1 MSAWN
6 PLKLMKARSGGK
18 HVGLP
23 ALATCRGL
31 IKLLAGVQ
39 QHRGLSSGW
48 LAGDRR
54 FESRMLQ
61 KRQEIEALVPGL
73 RHGVQLEGEA
83 ACPCFTLND
92 WKLFQFK
99 WRETVEGLPQASV
112 QDNIERHNQ
121 LIARLLDWLSAL
133 GESRI
138 ELPAG
143 RRLPS
148 GLVRNFT
155 MRLPALTECLGQA
168 RALGSSVAARGG
180 CSPVDRVRLT
190 FLASR
195 AEALLGLAGAE
206 DHGMPAVEAA
216 QRLVKAMAAM
226 VRTELLAGK
235 DVDISPE
242 RYFETASQAIDAVF
256 AWIDAAGAQVEQA
269 LRNGRNESGAF
280 AGMPRQAAG
289 F

>member
-1 MSAWN
+1 MATLN
-6 PLKLMKARSGGK
+6 PLKLMRARSGGK

-48 LAGDRR
+48 LGGDRR

-61 KRQEIEALVPGL
+61 KRHEIEALMPDLRPGL
-73 RHGVQLEGEA
+73 QLETAE
-83 ACPCFTLND
+83 ACPCFTMND

-99 WRETVEGLPQASV
+99 WQEMLEGLPQASI
-112 QDNIERHNQ
+112 QENIDRHSR
-121 LIARLLDWLSAL
+121 LIARLLDWLGAL

-143 RRLPS
+143 RQLPS

-168 RALGSSVAARGG
+168 RALGSSVAAQGG
-180 CSPVDRVRLT
+180 CPPVARVRLS
-190 FLASR
+190 FLVSR
-195 AEALLGLAGAE
+195 AEALLDLANTANQGRHALE
-206 DHGMPAVEAA
+206 VA
-216 QRLVKAMAAM
+216 QSPVRAMATA
-226 VRTELLAGK
+226 VRNELLSGGK
-235 DVDISPE
+235 VSISPE
-242 RYFETASQAIDAVF
+242 RYFETATQAIDAVF
-256 AWIDAAGAQVEQA
+256 AWIESSGTQVEQA
-269 LRNGRNESGAF
+269 LRTKYGDSGSF
-280 AGMPRQAAG
+280 DGIPRQAAG